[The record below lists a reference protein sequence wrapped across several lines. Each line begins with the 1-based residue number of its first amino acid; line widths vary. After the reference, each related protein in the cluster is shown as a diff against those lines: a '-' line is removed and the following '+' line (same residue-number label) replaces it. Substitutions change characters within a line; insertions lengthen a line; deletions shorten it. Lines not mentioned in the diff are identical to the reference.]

1 MLFSALEFVLTNP
14 ITIIV
19 IAVEVLYISALFL
32 SNLLFFVFFKYKVN
46 KGDEDSL
53 KILDI
58 LLYKDEI
65 FFSKV
70 KKCFL
75 AFFILIPNKILVHH
89 QLNLVSLLAFYLSLT
104 FLSSCFP
111 PLFGI
116 FYILVLFNIFS
127 FMFACAYAVVFA
139 FPCAFLLALL
149 LPLL

>member
-32 SNLLFFVFFKYKVN
+32 SNLLFFCIFKYKVN

-53 KILDI
+53 RILDI

-111 PLFGI
+111 PLFGSRI
-116 FYILVLFNIFS
+116 S
-127 FMFACAYAVVFA
+127 FAIYQETR
-139 FPCAFLLALL
+139 L
-149 LPLL
+149 